1 MKIYILIL
9 SLVFS
14 ILANAQT
21 LAEWTQQKKTQ
32 IQYLL
37 DQIAANKVSI
47 DYLEKGYEIVRTGL
61 NTIQNIKKGDFNL
74 HSDFFGSLEI
84 VNPKIKTCTR
94 VADIIAYQVRI
105 VKNISTTIK
114 NLKESGQFNTN
125 ELDYSKAVFENLLDE
140 CLKNVD
146 ELYLVITSDEL
157 QSDSYRMTDDERIKR
172 IDQLYTDMQD
182 KYSFCQSFSKEC
194 SVLAMQRLSEQVEI
208 IMSKKLN
215 GMPQTPKGE

>member
-37 DQIAANKVSI
+37 DQISANQVSI
-47 DYLEKGYEIVRTGL
+47 DYLEKGYEIARTGL

-74 HSDFFGSLEI
+74 HRDFFGSLEI
-84 VNPKIKTCTR
+84 VNPKIKTYTR

-114 NLKESGQFNTN
+114 NLKESGQFNVD

-157 QSDSYRMTDDERIKR
+157 QMTDDERIKR

-208 IMSKKLN
+208 MMSKKLN
-215 GMPQTPKGE
+215 GVK

>member
-14 ILANAQT
+14 ILVNAQT
-21 LAEWTQQKKTQ
+21 LAEWTEQKKTQ

-47 DYLEKGYEIVRTGL
+47 DYLEKGYEIARTGL

-74 HSDFFGSLEI
+74 HRDFFGSLEI
-84 VNPKIKTCTR
+84 VNPKIKTYSR

-114 NLKESGQFNTN
+114 NLKESGQFNVD

-157 QSDSYRMTDDERIKR
+157 QMTDDERIKR

-182 KYSFCQSFSKEC
+182 KYSLCQSFSKEC
-194 SVLAMQRLSEQVEI
+194 SVLAMQRLSDQVEI

-215 GMPQTPKGE
+215 GISPNPKGE

>member
-47 DYLEKGYEIVRTGL
+47 DYLEKGYEIARTGL

-74 HSDFFGSLEI
+74 HLDFFGSLEI
-84 VNPKIKTCTR
+84 VNPKIKTYTR

-140 CLKNVD
+140 CVKNVD
-146 ELYLVITSDEL
+146 ELYLVITSGAL
-157 QSDSYRMTDDERIKR
+157 QMTDDERIKR

-194 SVLAMQRLSEQVEI
+194 SVLAMQRLSEQVGI

-215 GMPQTPKGE
+215 GLPLSPKGE

>member
-1 MKIYILIL
+1 M
-9 SLVFS
+9 VFS
-14 ILANAQT
+14 IPANAQT

-47 DYLEKGYEIVRTGL
+47 DYLEKGYEIARTGL
-61 NTIQNIKKGDFNL
+61 NTIQNIKNGDFNL
-74 HSDFFGSLEI
+74 HRDFFGSLEI
-84 VNPKIKTCTR
+84 VNPKIKTYTR

-114 NLKESGQFNTN
+114 NLKESGQFNVD
-125 ELDYSKAVFENLLDE
+125 ELDYCKAVFENLLDG
-140 CLKNVD
+140 CLENMD

-157 QSDSYRMTDDERIKR
+157 QMTDDERIKR

-182 KYSFCQSFSKEC
+182 KYSFYQSFSEEC
-194 SVLAMQRLSEQVEI
+194 SVLAMQRLSEQVGI

-215 GMPQTPKGE
+215 GLPLSSKGE

>member
-1 MKIYILIL
+1 M
-9 SLVFS
+9 VFS

-47 DYLEKGYEIVRTGL
+47 DYLEKGYEIARTGL

-74 HSDFFGSLEI
+74 HRDFFGSLEI
-84 VNPKIKTCTR
+84 VNPKIKTYTR

-105 VKNISTTIK
+105 VKNISRTIK
-114 NLKESGQFNTN
+114 NLKESGQFNTD

-140 CLKNVD
+140 CVKNVD
-146 ELYLVITSDEL
+146 ELYLVVTSDEL
-157 QSDSYRMTDDERIKR
+157 QMSDDERIKR

-182 KYSFCQSFSKEC
+182 KYSFCQSFSEGC
-194 SVLAMQRLSEQVEI
+194 SVLAIQRLSEQIEI
-208 IMSKKLN
+208 LMSKKLN
-215 GMPQTPKGE
+215 GMPPTPKGE

>member
-47 DYLEKGYEIVRTGL
+47 DYLEKGYEIAKTGL

-74 HSDFFGSLEI
+74 HLDFFGSLEI
-84 VNPKIKTCTR
+84 VNPKIKTYTR

-140 CLKNVD
+140 CVKNVD
-146 ELYLVITSDEL
+146 ELYIVITSGAL
-157 QSDSYRMTDDERIKR
+157 QMTDDERIKR
-172 IDQLYTDMQD
+172 IDQLYTDMLD
-182 KYSFCQSFSKEC
+182 KYSFSQSFSEER
-194 SVLAMQRLSEQVEI
+194 SILAMQRLGEQLEI
-208 IMSKKLN
+208 KFSKQLN
-215 GMPQTPKGE
+215 GVK

>member
-9 SLVFS
+9 SLGFS

-47 DYLEKGYEIVRTGL
+47 DYLEKGYEIARTGL
-61 NTIQNIKKGDFNL
+61 NTIQNIKNGDFNL
-74 HSDFFGSLEI
+74 HRDFFGSLEI
-84 VNPKIKTCTR
+84 VNPKIKTYTR

-114 NLKESGQFNTN
+114 NLKESGQFNVD

-157 QSDSYRMTDDERIKR
+157 QMTDDERIKR

-182 KYSFCQSFSKEC
+182 KYSFCQSFSEEH
-194 SVLAMQRLSEQVEI
+194 SVLAMQRLSEQVGI

-215 GMPQTPKGE
+215 GLPLSPKGE

>member
-1 MKIYILIL
+1 
-9 SLVFS
+9 LVFS

-74 HSDFFGSLEI
+74 HLDFFGSLEI
-84 VNPKIKTCTR
+84 VNPKIKTYTR

-140 CLKNVD
+140 CVKNVD
-146 ELYLVITSDEL
+146 ELYLVITSGAL
-157 QSDSYRMTDDERIKR
+157 QMTDDERIKR

-182 KYSFCQSFSKEC
+182 KYSFCQSFSEEH
-194 SVLAMQRLSEQVEI
+194 SVLAMQRLGEQLEI
-208 IMSKKLN
+208 KFSKQLN
-215 GMPQTPKGE
+215 GVK

>member
-1 MKIYILIL
+1 MKIYILIP

-14 ILANAQT
+14 VLVDAQT

-47 DYLEKGYEIVRTGL
+47 DYLEKGYEIARTGL

-74 HSDFFGSLEI
+74 HRDFFGSLEI
-84 VNPKIKTCTR
+84 VNPKIKTYTR

-114 NLKESGQFNTN
+114 NLKESGQFNTD

-140 CLKNVD
+140 CVKNVD
-146 ELYLVITSDEL
+146 ELYLVITSGDL
-157 QSDSYRMTDDERIKR
+157 QMTDDERIKR

-182 KYSFCQSFSKEC
+182 KYSFCQSFSEER
-194 SVLAMQRLSEQVEI
+194 SVLAMQRLGEQLEI
-208 IMSKKLN
+208 KYSKQLN
-215 GMPQTPKGE
+215 GVK

>member
-14 ILANAQT
+14 ILTNAQT

-47 DYLEKGYEIVRTGL
+47 DYLEKGYEVVRTGL

-74 HSDFFGSLEI
+74 HRDFFSSLEI
-84 VNPKIKTCTR
+84 VNPKIKTYTR
-94 VADIIAYQVRI
+94 VGDIIAYQVRI

-114 NLKESGQFNTN
+114 NLNESGQFNTD
-125 ELDYSKAVFENLLDE
+125 ELDYSKAIFETLLEE

-157 QSDSYRMTDDERIKR
+157 QSDSYRMSDDERIKR

-182 KYSFCQSFSKEC
+182 KYSFCQSFSEEC
-194 SVLAMQRLSEQVEI
+194 SVLALQRLGEQLEI
-208 IMSKKLN
+208 KFSKKLN
-215 GMPQTPKGE
+215 GVK

>member
-47 DYLEKGYEIVRTGL
+47 DYLEKGYEIARTGL
-61 NTIQNIKKGDFNL
+61 NTIQNIKNGDFNL
-74 HSDFFGSLEI
+74 HRDFFGSLEI
-84 VNPKIKTCTR
+84 VNPKIKTYTR

-114 NLKESGQFNTN
+114 NLKESGQFNTD

-157 QSDSYRMTDDERIKR
+157 QMTDDERIKR

-215 GMPQTPKGE
+215 GMSPNPKGE

>member
-1 MKIYILIL
+1 MKTCLIIT

-14 ILANAQT
+14 ILTNAQT
-21 LAEWTQQKKTQ
+21 IAEWTEQKKTQ
-32 IQYLL
+32 IKYLL
-37 DQIAANKVSI
+37 EQIAANKVYI
-47 DYLEKGYEIVRTGL
+47 DYVEKGYGIAKKGL
-61 NTIQNIKKGDFNL
+61 STIQNIKKGDFNL
-74 HSDFFGSLEI
+74 HRDFFGSLEI
-84 VNPKIKTCTR
+84 VNPKIKTYTR

-114 NLKESGQFNTN
+114 NLKESGQFNTD
-125 ELDYSKAVFENLLDE
+125 ELDYSKAVFENLLEE

-157 QSDSYRMTDDERIKR
+157 QMTDDERIKR

-182 KYSFCQSFSKEC
+182 KYSFCQSFSEEC
-194 SVLAMQRLSEQVEI
+194 SVLAMQRLNEQVEI

-215 GMPQTPKGE
+215 GVK

>member
-47 DYLEKGYEIVRTGL
+47 DYLEKGYELARTGL

-74 HSDFFGSLEI
+74 HRDFFGSLEI
-84 VNPKIKTCTR
+84 VNPKIKTYTR

-114 NLKESGQFNTN
+114 NLKESGQFNTD
-125 ELDYSKAVFENLLDE
+125 ELDYSKGVFENLLDE
-140 CLKNVD
+140 CVKNVD
-146 ELYLVITSDEL
+146 ELYLVITSGDL
-157 QSDSYRMTDDERIKR
+157 QMSDDERIKR
-172 IDQLYTDMQD
+172 IDQLYTDIQD
-182 KYSFCQSFSKEC
+182 KYSLCQSFGEEC
-194 SVLAMQRLSEQVEI
+194 SVLAIKRLSEQIEI
-208 IMSKKLN
+208 LMSKKLN
-215 GMPQTPKGE
+215 GIK

>member
-32 IQYLL
+32 IQYLQ

-47 DYLEKGYEIVRTGL
+47 DYLEKGYEIARTGL
-61 NTIQNIKKGDFNL
+61 NTIQNIKNGDFNL
-74 HSDFFGSLEI
+74 HRDFFGSLEI
-84 VNPKIKTCTR
+84 VNPKIKTYTR

-140 CLKNVD
+140 CVKNVD
-146 ELYLVITSDEL
+146 ELYLVITSGDL
-157 QSDSYRMTDDERIKR
+157 QMTDDERIKR

-182 KYSFCQSFSKEC
+182 KYSFCQSFSEER

-215 GMPQTPKGE
+215 GMPPTPKGE

>member
-32 IQYLL
+32 IEYLL

-47 DYLEKGYEIVRTGL
+47 DYLEKGYEIARTGL

-74 HSDFFGSLEI
+74 HRDFFGSLEI
-84 VNPKIKTCTR
+84 VNPKIKTYTR
-94 VADIIAYQVRI
+94 IAAIIAYQVRI

-114 NLKESGQFNTN
+114 NLKESGQFNTD
-125 ELDYSKAVFENLLDE
+125 ELDHSKTIFENLLDE

-157 QSDSYRMTDDERIKR
+157 QMTDDERIKR

-182 KYSFCQSFSKEC
+182 KYSLFQSFSKEC
-194 SVLAMQRLSEQVEI
+194 SVLAMQRLSDQVEI

-215 GMPQTPKGE
+215 GISPNPKGE

>member
-21 LAEWTQQKKTQ
+21 LAEWTQQKETQ
-32 IQYLL
+32 IKYLL

-47 DYLEKGYEIVRTGL
+47 DYLEKGYEIARTGL

-74 HSDFFGSLEI
+74 HRDFFGSLEI
-84 VNPKIKTCTR
+84 VNPKIKTYTR

-140 CLKNVD
+140 CVKNVD
-146 ELYLVITSDEL
+146 ELYLVITSGAL
-157 QSDSYRMTDDERIKR
+157 QMTDDERIKR

-182 KYSFCQSFSKEC
+182 KYSFCQSFSEEH

-208 IMSKKLN
+208 MMSKKLN
-215 GMPQTPKGE
+215 GVK

>member
-21 LAEWTQQKKTQ
+21 LAEWTQQKETQ
-32 IQYLL
+32 IKYLL

-47 DYLEKGYEIVRTGL
+47 DYLEKGYELSRTGL
-61 NTIQNIKKGDFNL
+61 NTIQNIKKGNFNL
-74 HSDFFGSLEI
+74 HRDFFGSLEI
-84 VNPKIKTCTR
+84 VNPKIKTYTR

-114 NLKESGQFNTN
+114 NLKESRQFNTE

-172 IDQLYTDMQD
+172 IDQLCTDMQD

-215 GMPQTPKGE
+215 GIPPTPNGE